1 MPINSI
7 CRVAAIDTGKK
18 KSPASIAMVLVGLI
32 FVVSGNIFNVAVK
45 DIAQGID
52 CVHADSFVVLQAVE
66 QGFAEMILFM

>member
-52 CVHADSFVVLQAVE
+52 CVHADPFVVLQAVE